1 MDCNYFGFLRGAS
14 FSAHP
19 TTAGAG
25 EKLSPIICYE
35 IINDGLVREAAENS
49 GALIVQ
55 TNSATFANTAQS
67 SQQLAITRIRAIE
80 HAREILSV
88 STVGIS
94 AFIDNN
100 GAVKQATEE
109 NISTSIAADLYLSK
123 HQTIADRL
131 GGVAP
136 LLTLLVSLIG
146 ALLKN
151 RRVSFR

>member
-1 MDCNYFGFLRGAS
+1 MVNDFKEGSELFT
-14 FSAHP
+14 HEI
-19 TTAGAG
+19 AG
-25 EKLSPIICYE
+25 EKISPIICYE
-35 IINDGLVREAAENS
+35 IINDGLVREASKES

-67 SQQLAITRIRAIE
+67 SQQLAISRIRAIE

-100 GAVKQATEE
+100 GAVKQATDE
-109 NISTSIAADLYLSK
+109 NISTSISGNLYLAK
-123 HQTIADRL
+123 YQTIAVRL

-136 LLTLLVSLIG
+136 LLTLLISLFA

-151 RRVSFR
+151 RRVSLR